1 MLARLFASHRLPVTW
16 RLFAVAAVAA
26 LAGTMVFAASKAK
39 IESAWLAAPVTV
51 DGINKEWDALS
62 TIAKDVRFSI
72 AARND
77 DRRLY
82 IALVTSDRATALQA
96 VNEGL
101 IVWVDPSAGSKKT
114 FGLQYPLG
122 RSFRGEGGPGDVP
135 RQLRRP
141 TGGENDQDQGRETRG
156 RGDDGQDP
164 DSMWKVILS
173 NPRMREADILG
184 PGKDDRRHVLLD
196 TEETLEAKVGWAE
209 GMLVYELALP
219 LDKTAQSPDGI
230 GVRPGS
236 VVGIGLETP
245 ERKSEG
251 PGGERGGPGGMGG
264 PGGGMGGPGG
274 GRGGGMGG
282 MGGGMGG
289 GGRHGGGMGGPGGGM
304 RGERGAFGER
314 PKAIKAWTTVQLA
327 TR

>member
-1 MLARLFASHRLPVTW
+1 MLAPLLAAHRRPVAW
-16 RLFAVAAVAA
+16 RLFAAGAVPA
-26 LAGTMVFAASKAK
+26 LAGTLVFATSKAK
-39 IESAWLAAPVTV
+39 IESAWMAAPVRV

-62 TIAKDVRFSI
+62 TIAKDVRFSM

-82 IALVTSDRATALQA
+82 IALVTSDRATAMQA

-101 IVWVDPSAGSKKT
+101 IVWVDPAGGSKKT

-122 RSFRGEGGPGDVP
+122 RSFRGEGGPGHVP

-141 TGGENDQDQGRETRG
+141 TGGENDQDQGQETRG

-173 NPRMREADILG
+173 NPRMREADVLG

-196 TEETLEAKVGWAE
+196 TGETLEAKVGWAE

-264 PGGGMGGPGG
+264 PGGG
-274 GRGGGMGG
+274 RGGGM
-282 MGGGMGG
+282 GGMGG

-314 PKAIKAWTTVQLA
+314 PKAIRAWTTVQLA